1 MPEKLNES
9 DLKELAGQLGCPN
22 GEKGIKTAN
31 NMAVN
36 NGHMISLSISAMN
49 AGSNDV
55 VLEIGP
61 GNGAHVGDLLAT
73 NKHLLYYG
81 VDISPLMISEANKLN
96 QIAVSAGRA
105 DFSLSDGEK
114 LNFADDFFSRVFTVN
129 TLYFWKDPLAYT
141 REILRVLRPGGT
153 FTLTFAV
160 RDFMKTLPFTKYDF
174 QLYSLAEAESLS
186 RKGGFEI
193 RRVDIHQE
201 TVRSNAA
208 GMRVEREI
216 TIITAIRPL

>member
-22 GEKGIKTAN
+22 GEKGVKTAE

-36 NGHMISLSISAMN
+36 NGHMIALAISAMD
-49 AGSNDV
+49 AGPNDV
-55 VLEIGP
+55 ILEIGP
-61 GNGAHVGDLLAT
+61 GNAAHVKNILSPNRDI
-73 NKHLLYYG
+73 LYYG

-96 QIAVSAGRA
+96 HATVSAGRA

-114 LNFADDFFSRVFTVN
+114 LNFATGFFSKVFTVN

-141 REILRVLRPGGT
+141 QEILRVLRPGGT
-153 FTLTFAV
+153 LTLTFAA
-160 RDFMKTLPFTKYDF
+160 RHFMETLPFTKYDF
-174 QLYSLAEAESLS
+174 KLYSLADAENLL

-193 RRVDIHQE
+193 GQVNLHQE

-208 GMRVEREI
+208 GMRVEREV
-216 TIITAIRPL
+216 TIITAIKP